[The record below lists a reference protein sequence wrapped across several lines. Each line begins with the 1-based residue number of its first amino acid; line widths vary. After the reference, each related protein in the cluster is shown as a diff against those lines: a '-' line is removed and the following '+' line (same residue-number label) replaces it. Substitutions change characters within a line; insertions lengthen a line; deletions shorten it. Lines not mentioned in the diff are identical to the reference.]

1 MIIKKF
7 GATIKKQMKIKKNK
21 NGEFICNS
29 CNIPFADHGGLIL
42 TCEKLTKVRGILKK
56 IIKLYSEAL
65 KEIT

>member
-1 MIIKKF
+1 
-7 GATIKKQMKIKKNK
+7 MKIKKNK